1 MSYMIPYIP
10 SYMDVIAEK
19 YPTLRINAAGDGSDY
34 STLTAVSPDVLPA
47 KGTLDALITAKTID
61 NVWAAIKA
69 ERDNR
74 TQNGGS
80 RVGNNWFHSDQ
91 ASRTQ
96 QIALVIL
103 GAGIPAGLM
112 WKTMSGSFVIMTPT
126 LAQQIFGAAVGLDQS
141 VFMAAEIHRGRMS
154 ASSTPW
160 SYDFSRGWPLTYD
173 QFASGLTV
181 AP

>member
-1 MSYMIPYIP
+1 MTPVIP
-10 SYMDVIAEK
+10 SYIDVIAEN
-19 YPTLRINAAGDGSDY
+19 YPLINVSSEGSSYENLIAQSPGVVPPKATLDSLIAAG
-34 STLTAVSPDVLPA
+34 
-47 KGTLDALITAKTID
+47 TI
-61 NVWAAIKA
+61 NRVWERIKD
-69 ERDNR
+69 ERDYR

-103 GAGIPAGLM
+103 GAGIPPGIM
-112 WKTMSGSFVIMTPT
+112 WKTMSGIFLPMTPT
-126 LAQQIFGAAVGLDQS
+126 LAQQIFGAVVMLDQL
-141 VFMAAEIHRGRMS
+141 VFRAAEIHRARMS

-160 SYDFSRGWPLTYD
+160 SYDFSTGWPLTFE
-173 QFASGLTV
+173 QFAAGITV

>member
-1 MSYMIPYIP
+1 MW
-10 SYMDVIAEK
+10 E
-19 YPTLRINAAGDGSDY
+19 RIKD
-34 STLTAVSPDVLPA
+34 
-47 KGTLDALITAKTID
+47 
-61 NVWAAIKA
+61 
-69 ERDNR
+69 ERDYR

-103 GAGIPAGLM
+103 GAGIPPGIM
-112 WKTMSGSFVIMTPT
+112 WKTMSGIFLPMTPT
-126 LAQQIFGAAVGLDQS
+126 LAQQIFGAVVMLDQL
-141 VFMAAEIHRGRMS
+141 VFRAAEIHRARMS

-160 SYDFSRGWPLTYD
+160 SYDFSTGWPLTFE
-173 QFASGLTV
+173 QFAAGITV